1 MRVTKLPFFLQLPA
15 ANMIYVQQN
24 DFVVADEYQKLATD
38 NQDGAVVT
46 FVGKVR
52 DFNEGLGVQGLS
64 LEHYPGMTEKV
75 LSNLETEAREHW
87 SLNKVTIIHRVGDLK
102 LGEQI
107 VFIGVTSPHRKAAFA
122 ACEFLI
128 DFLKTKA
135 PFWKKELTT
144 QGSKWLDAKTSD
156 DEISQ
161 QWSKKITNKLT
172 N

>member
-1 MRVTKLPFFLQLPA
+1 MIRVQE
-15 ANMIYVQQN
+15 N
-24 DFVVADEYQKLATD
+24 DFIVAKEYEKLAID
-38 NQDGAVVT
+38 NKDGAVVT

-52 DFNEGLGVQGLS
+52 DFNEGLGVQGLT
-64 LEHYPGMTEKV
+64 LEHYPGMTESV
-75 LSNLETEAREHW
+75 LNAIEKQAREHW
-87 SLNKVTIIHRVGDLK
+87 PLNHVTIIHRVGDLT

-144 QGSKWLDAKTSD
+144 EGNNWLDAKASD
-156 DEISQ
+156 EQLSQ
-161 QWSKKITNKLT
+161 QWSNKLK